1 LYVNV
6 DNRLGGAMD
15 DRGADLGP
23 GRGRDRG
30 THWSATEALT
40 ALAAARDK
48 SVDGVRRD
56 GRAEEDEETT
66 MMLATSPDLRRVTR
80 ELARVTTMTT
90 RELVARYEALFER
103 RARSHNRQWLLK
115 RITFR
120 IQEQAHGG
128 LSDGARMK
136 IAELGDELP
145 ERWRVRVRDG
155 ALPATHAPVEPTRD
169 PRLPPPGTTLTRV
182 FQGEA
187 HDVVVEAVGFTYR
200 GERYATLSQVAKVIT
215 GTAWNGFAF
224 FYLERRVA

>member
-1 LYVNV
+1 
-6 DNRLGGAMD
+6 
-15 DRGADLGP
+15 
-23 GRGRDRG
+23 
-30 THWSATEALT
+30 
-40 ALAAARDK
+40 
-48 SVDGVRRD
+48 VDGVRRGD
-56 GRAEEDEETT
+56 RAEEDEDTT

-90 RELVARYEALFER
+90 RELVAHYEVLFDR

-120 IQEQAHGG
+120 IQEQALGG

-155 ALPATHAPVEPTRD
+155 ALPATPAPVEPTRD
-169 PRLPPPGTTLTRV
+169 PRLPPAGTTVTRV
-182 FQGEA
+182 FQGQA
-187 HDVVVEAVGFTYR
+187 HDVVVEAIGFTYR

-224 FYLERRVA
+224 FRLERRAA